1 METVRFI
8 RLASF
13 RLLIDIY
20 EEMNDENF
28 SHFLQRSNL

>member
-13 RLLIDIY
+13 RLLITIP